1 MRFDEHFL
9 RGALSDVTVI
19 KNVFPDDATFCIDTR
34 TLQPGD
40 IFVALQGAQ
49 TDGHNFI
56 AEALKK
62 GAAGLLI
69 SAEKRNFLNTLDAQ
83 LIEGKLVVSVGD
95 VLESL
100 VKLAHCWRNQFE
112 FPIVAITGS
121 VGKTSTKQIIANVLE
136 LNGGDFFVSQGNQN
150 TRIGLALNM
159 LRLRRHHTVGIFE
172 VGISKRGEM
181 AKLVDL
187 LRPTTALITGV
198 GHSHMEGLG
207 SLSDIALEKRDVF
220 KFFKEDSIGIIN
232 GDQPILAGVGYVHPV
247 IKFGSKTTNQI
258 QARKI
263 NIENDKVSF
272 VMKIYKEKYTVQL
285 DHVHAGTVFN
295 VLAAASVA
303 YYLGISNDVIMK
315 GIQEPAHVESRF
327 ERREMKNNRGLMIND
342 SYNANPESM
351 KAALLA
357 FEKMETHAQKVA
369 VLGDMLELGVNSP
382 FWHRQLG
389 RFLRKVPSLK
399 EVILVGNM
407 VEWTK
412 KTIPLGVRAEIVP
425 TWEEAVQ
432 KLESKLSDENVVLV
446 KGSNGVKLQNLVH
459 HFSKKTVERETTG

>member
-9 RGALSDVTVI
+9 RGALSDVTII
-19 KNVFPDDATFCIDTR
+19 KDSFPEDATFCIDTR
-34 TLQPGD
+34 TLQSGD

-49 TDGHNFI
+49 VDGHDFL
-56 AEALKK
+56 AEALQK
-62 GAAGLLI
+62 GAAGFLI
-69 SAEKRNFLNTLDAQ
+69 SAKRRDAINSLDAK
-83 LIEGKLVVSVGD
+83 LLDGKLIVVVGD

-100 VKLAHCWRNQFE
+100 IKLATCWRAQFE

-121 VGKTSTKQIIANVLE
+121 VGKTSTKQIVANILKQNE
-136 LNGGDFFVSQGNQN
+136 NSFFVSQGNQN
-150 TRIGLALNM
+150 TQIGLALNI
-159 LRLRRHHTVGIFE
+159 LRLRAYHTVGIFE
-172 VGISKRGEM
+172 VGVSRRGEM
-181 AKLVDL
+181 KKLVDI

-232 GDQPILAGVGYVHPV
+232 GDQPILAGVGYAHPV

-258 QARKI
+258 QARKMI
-263 NIENDKVSF
+263 LDGDSVRF
-272 VMKIYKEKYTVQL
+272 VMKIYKDKYNVQL
-285 DHVHAGTVFN
+285 DHAHAGTVFN
-295 VLAAASVA
+295 VLAAATVA
-303 YYLGISNDVIMK
+303 YHLGVSNDTIIQ
-315 GIQEPAHVESRF
+315 GIKTPAYVPSRF
-327 ERREMKNNRGLMIND
+327 ERREMKGNKGLLIND
-342 SYNANPESM
+342 CYNANPESM

-357 FEKMETHAQKVA
+357 FEKIETDAQKVA

-399 EVILVGNM
+399 EVILVGDM

-412 KTIPLGVRAEIVP
+412 KTVPLGVRAEIVP
-425 TWEEAVQ
+425 TWEEAVS
-432 KLESKLSDENVVLV
+432 KLETKLGKENVVLV
-446 KGSNGVKLQNLVH
+446 KGSNGVKLEKLVQ
-459 HFSKKTVERETTG
+459 HFSEQPKERETTG